1 MYNMGRI
8 SKVVNLQFLWN
19 IMEPWWKPK
28 QEKYRQVIVYYRHS
42 AQERQ
47 DNSIEIQRDKV
58 LDFAERHSIEILDD
72 LEIDKNGITSFTLQK
87 GSTIQWRGGKRKQKR
102 VVGR

>member
-1 MYNMGRI
+1 MT
-8 SKVVNLQFLWN
+8 
-19 IMEPWWKPK
+19 WWE
-28 QEKYRQVIVYYRHS
+28 EKKKKNRRALAYYRHS

-87 GSTIQWRGGKRKQKR
+87 GSTIQ
-102 VVGR
+102 